1 MWENIFAFLQLHS
14 QMYVQSE
21 KFLQLGEKSSRDPIW
36 RTDDEDD
43 SRLFFAIFF
52 MIVFLSS
59 QFLVVGFVVIMKEL
73 KHVCVTY
80 KVSRER
86 K

>member
-1 MWENIFAFLQLHS
+1 MCENIFAFLQLQF

-43 SRLFFAIFF
+43 SRIFFAIFF
-52 MIVFLSS
+52 MIAFLSS
-59 QFLVVGFVVIMKEL
+59 QILSLPSRRRLCSHHE
-73 KHVCVTY
+73 
-80 KVSRER
+80 RER
-86 K
+86 VETRVCHI